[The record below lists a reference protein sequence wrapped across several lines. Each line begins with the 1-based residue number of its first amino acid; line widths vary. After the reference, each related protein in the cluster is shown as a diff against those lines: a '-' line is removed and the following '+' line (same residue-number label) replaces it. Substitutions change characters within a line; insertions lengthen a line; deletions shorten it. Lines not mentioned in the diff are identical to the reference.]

1 MSSLTTDHWPLTTT
15 LAPLIVVSGPSGSGK
30 TTLVRELVHQPPWP
44 LRLSISATTRK
55 PRKREIDEVH
65 YHFWTRERFLAEVA
79 AGAFL
84 EWADNFGDCYGT
96 LRSEVDPPSGRRGR
110 RSSPEIDTISGWAQV
125 RAAVPDRDVDFHPH
139 LVDRGAGAGGCGER
153 HTESEEAIQRRL
165 AGARAE
171 LAEAHNYHRQVVN
184 DDLAGAQAELRTI
197 IASLFARA
205 LPDARRA

>member
-1 MSSLTTDHWPLTTT
+1 M
-15 LAPLIVVSGPSGSGK
+15 SGPSGSGK
-30 TTLVRELVHQPPWP
+30 TTLVRQLVHEPPWP

-55 PRKREIDEVH
+55 KRAREIDGVH
-65 YHFWTRERFLAEVA
+65 YHFWTRERFDAEVA

-84 EWADNFGDCYGT
+84 EWADNFGSCYGT
-96 LRSEVDPPSGRRGR
+96 LRSEVDPYRAAGTGVLL
-110 RSSPEIDTISGWAQV
+110 EIDVKGWAQV
-125 RAAVPDRDVDFHPH
+125 RAKVPDATAIFIRTSSLEV
-139 LVDRGAGAGGCGER
+139 LERRLRER

-197 IASLFARA
+197 IASLFARN
-205 LPDARRA
+205 